1 MCPKARSVF
10 HRGVA
15 MRFEFFYK
23 AFVGDDAD
31 LLDPIHSLPD
41 IDVDV
46 AARVINEDEGVLNN
60 HLVWDVFEVDPHV
73 MEVGHWV
80 VEVVVYDV
88 CRQVSRLICG
98 RLI

>member
-15 MRFEFFYK
+15 MRFEVFYK

-46 AARVINEDEGVLNN
+46 AARVSKSEG
-60 HLVWDVFEVDPHV
+60 
-73 MEVGHWV
+73 G
-80 VEVVVYDV
+80 
-88 CRQVSRLICG
+88 G
-98 RLI
+98 